1 MSISSGNKK
10 DELARIQEV
19 TDYAVKRAE
28 DGSVVG
34 HFFNCLLSSV
44 YERVFNAKTRDVI
57 GHAAFIRSALDGVA
71 KQPATR
77 GRPRRFG
84 TPGAILTRQD
94 HNEYF

>member
-1 MSISSGNKK
+1 MSISSRNEK
-10 DELARIQEV
+10 DELACIQEV

-28 DGSVVG
+28 HGSIVAL
-34 HFFNCLLSSV
+34 FFNCLLSSV
-44 YERVFNAKTRDVI
+44 YQPVFNEKTRDVI
-57 GHAAFIRSALDGVA
+57 GHAAFIRSALNGVA